1 MGPTASGKTHLAIE
15 LTQQLPLEIISVDSA
30 LIYREMNIG
39 TAKPSADILKQ
50 VPHRLI
56 DIRDPSQSYS
66 AGEFREDALAAIKAI
81 LEKKHIPILVGGT
94 MLYFHVLQQGIA
106 ELPKADPA
114 LRERLQQTLATE
126 GLTKL
131 HNRLQTLDPITA
143 QRIHRNDPQRIL
155 RALEVIEITGKTL
168 FELQQSQSHLPLP
181 YQFINIAI
189 IPNDRGHLHQQIENR
204 FHDML
209 KQGFI
214 EEVEKLYQRGDLNT
228 NLPSIRT
235 VGYRQIWQYLAGELS
250 YNEMQ
255 EQAIIATRQLTKR
268 QMTWLRSWKNLF
280 PLAYGDKSNSNK
292 VIETLKRFQPKG

>member
-1 MGPTASGKTHLAIE
+1 MGPTASGKTDLAIE
-15 LTQQLPLEIISVDSA
+15 LTQQLPIEIISVDSA

-39 TAKPSADILKQ
+39 TAKPTANILKQ

-66 AGEFREDALAAIKAI
+66 AGEFREDALAATEAI
-81 LEKKHIPILVGGT
+81 LEKQHLPLLVGGT

-106 ELPKADPA
+106 ELPKANPA
-114 LRERLQQTLATE
+114 LRQRLQQTLATE
-126 GLTKL
+126 GLKKL

-143 QRIHRNDPQRIL
+143 QRIHSNDPQRIL

-168 FELQQSQSHLPLP
+168 FELQQSQSHLQLP

-189 IPNDRGHLHQQIENR
+189 IPHDRSHLHQQIANR
-204 FHDML
+204 LHDML
-209 KQGFI
+209 KQGFV
-214 EEVEKLYQRGDLNT
+214 EEVEKLYQRGDLNP

-235 VGYRQIWQYLAGELS
+235 VGYRQIWQYLEGKFS

-255 EQAIIATRQLTKR
+255 EQAIIATRQLAKR

-280 PLAYGDKSNSNK
+280 TLAYNDKSNTDK
-292 VIETLKRFQPKG
+292 VIEILKRFQ